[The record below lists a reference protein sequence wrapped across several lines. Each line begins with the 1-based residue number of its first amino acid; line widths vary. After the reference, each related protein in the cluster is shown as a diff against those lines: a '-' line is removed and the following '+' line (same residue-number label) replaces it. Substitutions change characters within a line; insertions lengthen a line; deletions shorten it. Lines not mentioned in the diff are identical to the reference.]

1 MCSNENKQMEDSL
14 ISRTANELI
23 LDININ
29 STPFG
34 VNPAMKVAFELD
46 RLAAAFKLK
55 LSFSRCVEH
64 PHQTTNDL
72 PVFNASAGRISK
84 FKPVAH

>member
-1 MCSNENKQMEDSL
+1 MKDSL

-23 LDININ
+23 LDIIIN

-55 LSFSRCVEH
+55 LSFS
-64 PHQTTNDL
+64 
-72 PVFNASAGRISK
+72 
-84 FKPVAH
+84 